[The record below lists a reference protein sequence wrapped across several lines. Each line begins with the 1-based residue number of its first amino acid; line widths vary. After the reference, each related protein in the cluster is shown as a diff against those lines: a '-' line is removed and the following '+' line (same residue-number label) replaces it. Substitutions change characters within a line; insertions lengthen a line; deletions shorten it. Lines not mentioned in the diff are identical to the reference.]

1 MTPMRDEG
9 EPTSQGR
16 GERRGDE
23 AKPFRDSLFAAAVFG
38 GVVLI
43 NGILAILL
51 IRSSSRSAG
60 GRSSGPAAAS
70 GWLRCRGAAAGA
82 AGGV

>member
-51 IRSSSRSAG
+51 IAFLQSIGWWEVEWSGGSEWLAALSRRVA
-60 GRSSGPAAAS
+60 R
-70 GWLRCRGAAAGA
+70 RGFG
-82 AGGV
+82 